1 MAVVKQFGM
10 FNVNKA
16 ADHLIPAE
24 NEKWLHCCRG
34 GEGLRRGE
42 WGPSGCDYAWLS
54 SLQEDMYKCPAAR
67 LHYLCELIIRPVRE
81 NIHFTLLK
89 LIRKKNK
96 KRFFNDFFC
105 AWAIRVILS
114 HQTVKE
120 KKNLGLRDR
129 SCWFS
134 LFTDRN
140 RFLTFW
146 TFVYRGMNQQ
156 LIFTAEATGLNHVS
170 PTVNL
175 LCFNDNTLY
184 HRVVLH
190 ADKVRVGWKLTALI
204 NIDANIF
211 IGRSVEVGIIYRQS
225 KNVHSLQNESQ

>member
-1 MAVVKQFGM
+1 MSCGSPPLFMWINYQACERK
-10 FNVNKA
+10 
-16 ADHLIPAE
+16 HP
-24 NEKWLHCCRG
+24 LHITQIN
-34 GEGLRRGE
+34 
-42 WGPSGCDYAWLS
+42 S
-54 SLQEDMYKCPAAR
+54 
-67 LHYLCELIIRPVRE
+67 
-81 NIHFTLLK
+81 
-89 LIRKKNK
+89 KKNPK

>member
-89 LIRKKNK
+89 LIRKKTNK

-140 RFLTFW
+140 RFFNILNIRLQRHESTTYLHGGGHGFESCLT
-146 TFVYRGMNQQ
+146 
-156 LIFTAEATGLNHVS
+156 HS
-170 PTVNL
+170 KP
-175 LCFNDNTLY
+175 
-184 HRVVLH
+184 VV
-190 ADKVRVGWKLTALI
+190 
-204 NIDANIF
+204 F
-211 IGRSVEVGIIYRQS
+211 
-225 KNVHSLQNESQ
+225 

>member
-96 KRFFNDFFC
+96 QKTLFQWFFLCLSDKSNSITSDCKR
-105 AWAIRVILS
+105 
-114 HQTVKE
+114 
-120 KKNLGLRDR
+120 KKKSGFKRQIVLI
-129 SCWFS
+129 FP
-134 LFTDRN
+134 
-140 RFLTFW
+140 
-146 TFVYRGMNQQ
+146 VYRQKQVFN
-156 LIFTAEATGLNHVS
+156 ILNIRLQRHES
-170 PTVNL
+170 TTYLHGGGHGFESCLTHSKP
-175 LCFNDNTLY
+175 
-184 HRVVLH
+184 VV
-190 ADKVRVGWKLTALI
+190 
-204 NIDANIF
+204 F
-211 IGRSVEVGIIYRQS
+211 
-225 KNVHSLQNESQ
+225 